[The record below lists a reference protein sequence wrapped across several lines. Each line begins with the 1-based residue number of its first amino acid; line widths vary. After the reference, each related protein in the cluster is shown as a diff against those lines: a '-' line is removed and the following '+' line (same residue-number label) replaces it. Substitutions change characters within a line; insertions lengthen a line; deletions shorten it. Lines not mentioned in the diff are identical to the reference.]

1 LTEKLDDERVQ
12 GQQIFRRHGQI
23 FFEINPNEV
32 HQIRV
37 DLAGLPCNRK
47 ISRFEFFFGV
57 THVTTLMG
65 GFLRL
70 PR

>member
-23 FFEINPNEV
+23 FFEINPDEV
-32 HQIRV
+32 HEIRV

-47 ISRFEFFFGV
+47 ISRFELFFLG
-57 THVTTLMG
+57 
-65 GFLRL
+65 
-70 PR
+70 